1 MVRAVLI
8 CGVVFMLGCDG
19 LEESNASGSNAE
31 AQAVAGKGDN
41 GDQEQASETSPEV
54 EAVLDEEHAWVVD
67 GEDICETFGLYDDEN
82 CDAYCPLV
90 DPACPASAYEE
101 EVAEEEDVDC
111 GPEAPLCLD
120 GENSIDTDQ
129 NGCPDTCVEAGV
141 GCATN
146 GDCEEGEY
154 CHRPDGECGAVVGA
168 CTAIPDCGELD
179 WDTFEAE
186 LVCGCD
192 GYPYL
197 SPCDAHL
204 GGTSIAY
211 AGICE
216 FEEDED

>member
-101 EVAEEEDVDC
+101 DC
-111 GPEAPLCLD
+111 RRRRCGLWSEAPLCLD
-120 GENSIDTDQ
+120 GENSTIRTRTMP
-129 NGCPDTCVEAGV
+129 GHLC
-141 GCATN
+141 
-146 GDCEEGEY
+146 
-154 CHRPDGECGAVVGA
+154 RSRCGLCNQRG
-168 CTAIPDCGELD
+168 L
-179 WDTFEAE
+179 
-186 LVCGCD
+186 
-192 GYPYL
+192 
-197 SPCDAHL
+197 
-204 GGTSIAY
+204 
-211 AGICE
+211 
-216 FEEDED
+216 